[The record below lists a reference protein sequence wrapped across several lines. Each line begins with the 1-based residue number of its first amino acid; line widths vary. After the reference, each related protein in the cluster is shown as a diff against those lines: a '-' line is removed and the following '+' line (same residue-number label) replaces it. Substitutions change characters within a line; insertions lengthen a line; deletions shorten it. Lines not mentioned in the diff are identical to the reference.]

1 MAENMGRWRVEVKP
15 GAARTDDVF
24 LHLIQLSDQ
33 AVARMI
39 DSRVSEKG
47 QHIEL
52 AFTVGEHIHTIRL
65 NKTGDVGGHIR
76 IDEGGKAVVD
86 TEFPTSITA
95 LKPKIELDIFR
106 TKDGKIVVI
115 HDRTTGRVGD
125 RDLVVPEATYEQLL
139 AVDVAADFR
148 RRQGKSSEAVPKHA
162 IPLLEDVLRL
172 AMTQNRTRVSIQ
184 PKMDC
189 VADAIALVRELGAE
203 RWIGFN
209 DGNLPLMAE
218 VKLTL
223 KNRPAVGR
231 E

>member
-1 MAENMGRWRVEVKP
+1 MSA
-15 GAARTDDVF
+15 D
-24 LHLIQLSDQ
+24 
-33 AVARMI
+33 
-39 DSRVSEKG
+39 
-47 QHIEL
+47 
-52 AFTVGEHIHTIRL
+52 
-65 NKTGDVGGHIR
+65 IR

-139 AVDVAADFR
+139 AVDVAADSPPPGVQRPSPSTRSRCWKTCLIRNDPEPMRVRFSPN
-148 RRQGKSSEAVPKHA
+148 G
-162 IPLLEDVLRL
+162 LR
-172 AMTQNRTRVSIQ
+172 
-184 PKMDC
+184 
-189 VADAIALVRELGAE
+189 ADAIALVRELGAE